1 MVFFKDNIN
10 KCYKKKDE
18 VVGELFEM
26 FKDVARKDDVG
37 TFTMNADTSGRSTA
51 TTVNFIFDSGDFI
64 SVQCRDWSE
73 KMNLYDRLK
82 ITIVAK
88 EYHEFTL
95 NEVYK

>member
-1 MVFFKDNIN
+1 
-10 KCYKKKDE
+10 
-18 VVGELFEM
+18 M
-26 FKDVARKDDVG
+26 FKDVTRKDDVG

-64 SVQCRDWSE
+64 SVQCKDWSE

-82 ITIVAK
+82 ITIVTK

-95 NEVYK
+95 NEAYK